1 MTYPSPKHDPQFPT
15 TPGDL
20 DPYRRGRRREKGGTI
35 FERSISEKTKE
46 RKKKQKKKKRRMNYG
61 LINI

>member
-35 FERSISEKTKE
+35 FERSSLKKSE
-46 RKKKQKKKKRRMNYG
+46 RKRKKGKRNKKRKEKKNE
-61 LINI
+61 